1 MRSILLAAAFLI
13 TLAAPAGAAMIGDAS
28 VPFRAERSVTVDGRS
43 YSGTLFHT
51 PGHQRHD
58 QDMFGMHEE
67 FLLDTASAEGDLVL
81 PALKTYVEFPFP
93 PMMADLAAPDLL
105 GAPVGSETI
114 ANIRTTKYRIDHRA
128 PDGSHA
134 TGFLWQS
141 RDGILMKLD
150 VSIARAHG
158 GKPLAIAM
166 ALSHVE
172 IGPQDLALFALP
184 ANFAKLPAEA
194 IAPLLGASPH

>member
-1 MRSILLAAAFLI
+1 MRSFLLATALLI
-13 TLAAPAGAAMIGDAS
+13 ALVAPAGAAMVGDAS
-28 VPFRAERSVTVDGRS
+28 VPFRAQRSVTVDGRV
-43 YSGTLFHT
+43 YTGTLFHT

-67 FLLDTASAEGDLVL
+67 FLLDTGAAEGDLVL

-93 PMMADLAAPDLL
+93 AMMADLASPDLL

-114 ANIRTTKYRIDHRA
+114 ATIRTTKYRIDHRA

-134 TGFLWQS
+134 TGFLWES
-141 RDGILMKLD
+141 REGILMKLD
-150 VSIARAHG
+150 VSIVRAHG
-158 GKPLAIAM
+158 GKPLTIAM

-172 IGPQDLALFALP
+172 FGPQDPALFALP
-184 ANFAKLPAEA
+184 ANYAKLPAEA